1 MLSINYTIVNGV
13 VSCGFHF
20 LYIFFYH
27 LLFIAHFLSRIWIA
41 FKCEW
46 IKSNQIK
53 STHIHRTMKTLLND
67 NNFPCFFFLSK
78 SGLLSRFLR
87 WFVWFSSTIA
97 PETHRSIVNRVHEKR
112 WRFKIELFQVCL
124 NKNVF
129 TFVFYLY
136 EIICSQ
142 HCQILRK
149 K

>member
-1 MLSINYTIVNGV
+1 MVLFLV
-13 VSCGFHF
+13 VS
-20 LYIFFYH
+20 IFCTF
-27 LLFIAHFLSRIWIA
+27 FLSFIIYRTLFVTYLNCIQMRMNQ
-41 FKCEW
+41 
-46 IKSNQIK
+46 IKSNQIYTY
-53 STHIHRTMKTLLND
+53 SS
-67 NNFPCFFFLSK
+67 NNEDITQWQQFSMFFFFLSK

-142 HCQILRK
+142 HCQILGK